1 MFEFTGKAAME
12 IGSPADITL
21 DIRQLIARIGDSS
34 NPLAPVNKNILRT
47 ILDSTGLS
55 LSGVLRLEARN
66 GEYQV
71 ISNYTGE
78 ALSSFSRSGEAFG
91 SILTAVETM
100 QSMRYYHFLKTY
112 SEDWTKSGKTICVF
126 SIKRRS
132 KKNKHAAD
140 TGNSRS
146 GWSNGSEFTRS
157 WSWRIVS

>member
-21 DIRQLIARIGDSS
+21 DIRQLIQRVGDPT

-55 LSGVLRLEARN
+55 LSGVLRLEPRN

-71 ISNYTGE
+71 VSNYTGE
-78 ALSSFSRSGEAFG
+78 ALSSFNSGSDAFS

-100 QSMRYYHFLKTY
+100 QNLRAHNIFKIDAKIRT
-112 SEDWTKSGKTICVF
+112 ENRKTICLLAVM
-126 SIKRRS
+126 RRS
-132 KKNKHAAD
+132 
-140 TGNSRS
+140 
-146 GWSNGSEFTRS
+146 
-157 WSWRIVS
+157 

>member
-21 DIRQLIARIGDSS
+21 DIRQLIQRVGDPT

-55 LSGVLRLEARN
+55 LSGVLRLEPRN

-71 ISNYTGE
+71 VSNYTGE
-78 ALSSFSRSGEAFG
+78 ALSSFNNGSDAFG

-100 QSMRYYHFLKTY
+100 QNLRAHNIFKTD
-112 SEDWTKSGKTICVF
+112 SKIRTKNRKTICLF
-126 SIKRRS
+126 SVKRRS
-132 KKNKHAAD
+132 
-140 TGNSRS
+140 
-146 GWSNGSEFTRS
+146 
-157 WSWRIVS
+157 

>member
-21 DIRQLIARIGDSS
+21 DIRQLIARVGDSA

-78 ALSSFSRSGEAFG
+78 ALSRFSGGSDAFS

-100 QSMRYYHFLKTY
+100 QNLRSYNVFKINSKVGSKNR
-112 SEDWTKSGKTICVF
+112 KTICLF
-126 SIKRRS
+126 SFEGRS
-132 KKNKHAAD
+132 
-140 TGNSRS
+140 
-146 GWSNGSEFTRS
+146 
-157 WSWRIVS
+157 